1 MILKISPLVLG
12 EILGDFPN
20 TLTGDAEYS
29 VQDSENLSLPIQMQ
43 WSEKRKTLSQF
54 FVPFLESTL
63 NFKRLEKKGN
73 RHS

>member
-43 WSEKRKTLSQF
+43 
-54 FVPFLESTL
+54 
-63 NFKRLEKKGN
+63 
-73 RHS
+73 

>member
-29 VQDSENLSLPIQMQ
+29 IQDSENLSLPIQMQ

-63 NFKRLEKKGN
+63 NFKRLEKKDN